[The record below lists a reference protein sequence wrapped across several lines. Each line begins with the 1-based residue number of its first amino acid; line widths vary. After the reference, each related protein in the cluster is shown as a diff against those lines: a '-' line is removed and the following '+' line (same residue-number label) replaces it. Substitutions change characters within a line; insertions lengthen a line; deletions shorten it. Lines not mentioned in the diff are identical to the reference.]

1 MIFFFFFLVFL
12 NFGNTK
18 LDVDFVRSQ
27 FPTFND
33 PIAKNWSFF
42 ENAGG
47 SYVPQQVINRLNNFM
62 ISTKV
67 QPYAEY
73 PMSKT
78 AGNDMDK
85 ATDLFAKMINAN
97 NKEIIIGGST
107 SINLYVLSNAL
118 KYSIKPG
125 DEVIV
130 TNQDHEANIS
140 PWRRL
145 SEVGA
150 IIKEWKINPETAELE
165 IEQLEQLLTDKTKIL
180 AVTHCSNI
188 VGTVNNLKLISDIAH
203 KKNAIVIGD
212 GVSYAPH
219 GFPDVKELGVDF
231 YTFSL
236 YKTYG
241 PHLALLYGKEKI
253 LKNLPNQN
261 HQFLEGNYP
270 YTINPGGPNH
280 EELVSLIGIYE
291 YMIELYKHHFNDEKL
306 SIRNKI
312 NKINNLLSEHEEEIA
327 NPILDYIFKREDLNL
342 IGKNKIINKNRA
354 PTISFTNK
362 HKKSLDV
369 SKTLVANNIATRND
383 NFYAWRCLKAL
394 SINPDDGVI
403 RISMTHYNNKEEVS
417 HLLNALKKI

>member
-1 MIFFFFFLVFL
+1 MNLS
-12 NFGNTK
+12 NTK
-18 LDVDFVRSQ
+18 LDLEYVRSQ
-27 FPTFND
+27 FPAFSD
-33 PIAKNWSFF
+33 PLCKDWSFF

-47 SYVPQQVINRLNNFM
+47 SYVPQQVINKLNEFM

-67 QPYAEY
+67 QPYADY
-73 PMSKT
+73 PMSKI
-78 AGNDMDK
+78 AGENMDK
-85 ATDLFAKMINAN
+85 AIKLFAKMINAN
-97 NKEIIIGGST
+97 EKEIIIGGST

-118 KYSIKPG
+118 KSSLQPG

-150 IIKEWKINPETAELE
+150 VIKEWKINTNTAELE
-165 IEQLEQLLTDKTKIL
+165 IEELEKLISNKTKII

-188 VGTVNNLKLISDIAH
+188 VGTVNNLKRISDLAH
-203 KKNAIVIGD
+203 EVNALVIGD

-241 PHLALLYGKEKI
+241 PHLALLYGKEEI

-261 HQFLEGNYP
+261 HEFLKGEYP

-280 EELVSLIGIYE
+280 EELASLIGIHD
-291 YMIELYKHHFNDEKL
+291 YMINLYNHHFNDENL
-306 SIRNKI
+306 STRKKI
-312 NKINNLLSEHEEEIA
+312 IKINNLISNHEEEVA
-327 NPILDYIFKREDLNL
+327 NPILEYIHNKKNLKL
-342 IGKNKIINKNRA
+342 IGKNKISNKNRA
-354 PTISFTNK
+354 PTISFTSKNMSSKKVSDILVSNK
-362 HKKSLDV
+362 
-369 SKTLVANNIATRND
+369 IATRND

-394 SINPDDGVI
+394 GINTEDGIV
-403 RISMTHYNNKEEVS
+403 RLSMNHYNSKYDSNLAIESLSK
-417 HLLNALKKI
+417 L

>member
-1 MIFFFFFLVFL
+1 LSII
-12 NFGNTK
+12 NTK
-18 LDVDFVRSQ
+18 LDLEYVRSQ
-27 FPTFND
+27 FPAFKD
-33 PIAKNWSFF
+33 PLCKDWSFF

-47 SYVPQQVINRLNNFM
+47 SYVPQQVIDKLNEFM

-73 PMSKT
+73 PMSKM
-78 AGNDMDK
+78 AGENMDK
-85 ATDLFAKMINAN
+85 ATNLFAKMINAN
-97 NKEIIIGGST
+97 EKEIIIGGST

-118 KYSIKPG
+118 KASLQAG

-140 PWRRL
+140 PWIRL

-150 IIKEWKINPETAELE
+150 VIKEWKINTDTAELE
-165 IEQLEQLLTDKTKIL
+165 IEELQKLISSKTKIV

-188 VGTVNNLKLISDIAH
+188 VGTVNNLKKISDLAH
-203 KKNAIVIGD
+203 EVNALVIGD

-219 GFPDVKELGVDF
+219 GFPDVRELGVDF

-241 PHLALLYGKEKI
+241 PHLALLYGKEDI

-261 HQFLEGNYP
+261 HEFLFGNYP

-291 YMIELYKHHFNDEKL
+291 YMNELYKHHFNNENI
-306 SIRNKI
+306 SIREKI
-312 NKINNLLSEHEEEIA
+312 KKINNLISLHEEELA
-327 NPILDYIFKREDLNL
+327 NPILEYI
-342 IGKNKIINKNRA
+342 
-354 PTISFTNK
+354 S
-362 HKKSLDV
+362 KKSKSPFFLEILE
-369 SKTLVANNIATRND
+369 KNTI
-383 NFYAWRCLKAL
+383 FL
-394 SINPDDGVI
+394 S
-403 RISMTHYNNKEEVS
+403 
-417 HLLNALKKI
+417 

>member
-1 MIFFFFFLVFL
+1 L
-12 NFGNTK
+12 NISNTK
-18 LDVDFVRSQ
+18 LDIDYVRSQ
-27 FPTFND
+27 FPAFKD
-33 PIAKNWSFF
+33 PLCKDWSFF

-47 SYVPQQVINRLNNFM
+47 SYVPKQVIDRLSKFM
-62 ISTKV
+62 TSTKV
-67 QPYAEY
+67 QPYAQY
-73 PMSKT
+73 AMSKI
-78 AGNDMDK
+78 AGDEMDE
-85 ATDLFAKMINAN
+85 ATELFAKMINAD

-145 SEVGA
+145 AEVGA
-150 IIKEWKINPETAELE
+150 VIKEWKINKNTAELE
-165 IEQLEQLLTDKTKIL
+165 IEEFKKLLSDKTKII

-188 VGTVNNLKLISDIAH
+188 VGSVNDLKEISKLGH
-203 KKNAIVIGD
+203 EKGAIVIGD

-219 GFPDVKELGVDF
+219 GFPNIKDLGVDF

-241 PHLALLYGKEKI
+241 PHIALMYGKKEI

-280 EELVSLIGIYE
+280 EELASLIGIYE
-291 YMIELYKHHFNDEKL
+291 YQMELYNQHFNEESI
-306 SIRNKI
+306 SIRDKI
-312 NKINNLLSEHEEEIA
+312 NKINDLISIHEEDLA
-327 NPILDYIFKREDLNL
+327 NPILDYVSKRDDLKL
-342 IGKNKIINKNRA
+342 IGKNKITNKNRA
-354 PTISFTNK
+354 PTISFTS
-362 HKKSLDV
+362 KKISSEEV
-369 SKTLVANNIATRND
+369 SSILVSNNIATRND
-383 NFYAWRCLKAL
+383 NFYAWRCLNYL
-394 SINPDDGVI
+394 GIDHDDGVV
-403 RISMTHYNNKEEVS
+403 RLSLVHYNSIADSE
-417 HLLNALKKI
+417 KIIKILEKV

>member
-1 MIFFFFFLVFL
+1 MTLENI
-12 NFGNTK
+12 K
-18 LDVDFVRSQ
+18 LDIDYVRSQ
-27 FPTFND
+27 FPAFKD
-33 PIAKNWSFF
+33 PLSKDWSFF

-47 SYVPQQVINRLNNFM
+47 SYVPINVIDKLTKFM
-62 ISTKV
+62 TSTKV

-73 PMSKT
+73 PMSKI
-78 AGNDMDK
+78 AGEKMDW
-85 ATDLFAKMINAN
+85 ATKLFAKMINAN
-97 NKEIIIGGST
+97 KKEIIIGGST

-118 KYSIKPG
+118 KYLINPG

-145 SEVGA
+145 KDVGA
-150 IIKEWKINPETAELE
+150 KIIEWKINPKTAELE
-165 IEQLEQLLTDKTKIL
+165 IDQLEQLLNNKTKIV

-188 VGTVNNLKLISDIAH
+188 VGTINNLKLISKLAH

-241 PHLALLYGKEKI
+241 PHLALLYGKEQI

-261 HQFLEGNYP
+261 HEFLSGNYP

-280 EELVSLIGIYE
+280 EELVSLIGIFE
-291 YMIELYKHHFNDEKL
+291 YFDNLYNHHYNSKKL
-306 SIRNKI
+306 SIRNKL
-312 NKINNLLSEHEEEIA
+312 NKINDLISEYEEELA
-327 NPILDYIFKREDLNL
+327 NPLLEYIDSRKDLNL
-342 IGKNKIINKNRA
+342 IGKNKIYKKNRA
-354 PTISFTNK
+354 PTISFTSKNK
-362 HKKSLDV
+362 S
-369 SKTLVANNIATRND
+369 SSEISTILVKNKIATRND

-394 SINPDDGVI
+394 GIDNDDGVV
-403 RISMTHYNNKEEVS
+403 RLSMVHYNEIESVKNLISILESTK
-417 HLLNALKKI
+417 

>member
-1 MIFFFFFLVFL
+1 MTLENI
-12 NFGNTK
+12 K
-18 LDVDFVRSQ
+18 LDIDYVRSQ
-27 FPTFND
+27 FPAFKD
-33 PIAKNWSFF
+33 PLSKDWSFF

-47 SYVPQQVINRLNNFM
+47 SYVPINVIDKLTKFM
-62 ISTKV
+62 TSTKV

-73 PMSKT
+73 PMSKI
-78 AGNDMDK
+78 AGEKMDW
-85 ATDLFAKMINAN
+85 ATKLFAKMINAN
-97 NKEIIIGGST
+97 KKEIIIGGST

-118 KYSIKPG
+118 KYLINPG

-145 SEVGA
+145 KDVGA
-150 IIKEWKINPETAELE
+150 KIIEWKINPKTAELE
-165 IEQLEQLLTDKTKIL
+165 IDQLEQLLNNKTKIV

-188 VGTVNNLKLISDIAH
+188 VGTINNLKLISKLAH

-241 PHLALLYGKEKI
+241 PHLALLYGKEQI

-261 HQFLEGNYP
+261 HEFLSGKYP

-280 EELVSLIGIYE
+280 EELVSLIGIFE
-291 YMIELYKHHFNDEKL
+291 YFDNLYNHHYNSKKL
-306 SIRNKI
+306 SIRNKL
-312 NKINNLLSEHEEEIA
+312 NKINDLISEYEEELA
-327 NPILDYIFKREDLNL
+327 NPLLEYIDSRKDLNL
-342 IGKNKIINKNRA
+342 IGKNKIYKKNRA
-354 PTISFTNK
+354 PTISFTSKNK
-362 HKKSLDV
+362 S
-369 SKTLVANNIATRND
+369 SSEISTILVKNKIATRND

-394 SINPDDGVI
+394 GIDNDDGVV
-403 RISMTHYNNKEEVS
+403 RLSMVHYNEIESVKNLISILESTK
-417 HLLNALKKI
+417 